1 VSALTLIGAN
11 ESLPYIIQQMFFHY
25 LPYSHEDESLSYE
38 EEEEEEED
46 NSDQTSVFSAFSAL
60 SFGNE
65 SRVCSDGLLANYEW
79 PVDME
84 EVEVKNCDSSF
95 DQFPTQS
102 TLTQST
108 SLTNGRKRK
117 LSRKMADALD
127 SEAEKKQT
135 TNQPP
140 KKRQRSE
147 LPQGVYETPN
157 STWQVRVFY
166 QGSNRNIGTFP
177 ILEQATLANET
188 ARNMLKKDRGLQLST
203 EEYEQNFK
211 QAKEAAWAVKDTTKR
226 PCGRPRKSS
235 IPAGMTERGN
245 GNWQVRVFFQG
256 SYRCIGTF
264 PTFEQATL
272 ADEIARSMFK
282 KSTSSVPLNE
292 QEIEA
297 IKRTA
302 LKGVSEMNMEK
313 EKDYFI

>member
-1 VSALTLIGAN
+1 
-11 ESLPYIIQQMFFHY
+11 MFFHY
-25 LPYSHEDESLSYE
+25 LPYSHEDESLSY

-65 SRVCSDGLLANYEW
+65 SRVSSDGLLANDEW

-135 TNQPP
+135 TNQPL

-211 QAKEAAWAVKDTTKR
+211 QAKEAALTTVLTDYKPSKTKKVNSNEPLNDADTKR
-226 PCGRPRKSS
+226 VNAAIEVVTTTYGVGVDMQTKLATAVLRGVTCRPSGK
-235 IPAGMTERGN
+235 
-245 GNWQVRVFFQG
+245 
-256 SYRCIGTF
+256 C
-264 PTFEQATL
+264 
-272 ADEIARSMFK
+272 K
-282 KSTSSVPLNE
+282 
-292 QEIEA
+292 
-297 IKRTA
+297 
-302 LKGVSEMNMEK
+302 
-313 EKDYFI
+313 

>member
-38 EEEEEEED
+38 EEEED

-65 SRVCSDGLLANYEW
+65 SRVSSDGLLANDEW

-135 TNQPP
+135 TNQPL

-211 QAKEAAWAVKDTTKR
+211 QAKEAALTTVLTDYK
-226 PCGRPRKSS
+226 PSKTKKVSS
-235 IPAGMTERGN
+235 NE
-245 GNWQVRVFFQG
+245 
-256 SYRCIGTF
+256 
-264 PTFEQATL
+264 
-272 ADEIARSMFK
+272 
-282 KSTSSVPLNE
+282 PLNDADMKRVNAA
-292 QEIEA
+292 IEVVTTTYGVGVDMQTKLA
-297 IKRTA
+297 TA
-302 LKGVSEMNMEK
+302 VLRGVTCRPSGK
-313 EKDYFI
+313 CK